1 VGVGVSVGSGP
12 GASVCSGV
20 GRGVASFSSSLS
32 SGMLDGV
39 GFGRGSVPLP
49 GLLPPP
55 TLPLGAGHAKP
66 GMPPEPTGAG
76 WTGARDG
83 AAVGLG
89 SAAVWDEGVDS
100 EVGMPEAVGVGRT

>member
-1 VGVGVSVGSGP
+1 L
-12 GASVCSGV
+12 
-20 GRGVASFSSSLS
+20 GRGVASFSSS
-32 SGMLDGV
+32 SGALDGV
-39 GFGRGSVPLP
+39 GGSVLLPLL

-83 AAVGLG
+83 AAVGSAIG
-89 SAAVWDEGVDS
+89 SAAVWDGVVDS
-100 EVGMPEAVGVGRT
+100 EVGISAVGVGRT